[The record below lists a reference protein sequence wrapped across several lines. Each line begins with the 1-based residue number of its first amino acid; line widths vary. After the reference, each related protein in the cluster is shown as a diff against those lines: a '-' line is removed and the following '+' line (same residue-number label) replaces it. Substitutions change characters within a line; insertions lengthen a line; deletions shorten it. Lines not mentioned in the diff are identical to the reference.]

1 MSLIQRLFGRAG
13 GDPYTEGIAL
23 YEAGRFA
30 EAIALLRRAQSGGRQ
45 SPRASLVNFHL
56 RQALTAEGRRLLRV
70 GQAAMAAPM
79 FAEAIAGGDD
89 YPDLKF
95 LLGVARGLTGDWDEA
110 LRCSR
115 DALRSNPDYSEARM
129 LEACALIQMARR
141 REAVD
146 SLNKLLEAGRRQE
159 HPLIHDLG
167 RPEGYGEGDLPP
179 DLVDRLREAVSGRPE
194 EEAIGNAVALC
205 RAGRWE
211 EGLDQLRNQVRLHP
225 GYADYHLKLAA
236 ALFQTGQ
243 VEAAK
248 LEVADALRLNPRYRT
263 AALLKALILA
273 DGRRLESARS
283 VMNSPAV
290 AGRPG
295 HHGHEDLFASYLE
308 GVLNLL
314 TGRLA
319 AVGEQLAPWGDLTG
333 TFPKATL
340 LQAAAADLSG
350 QPAVAAPLLASL
362 AGAWPAEAD
371 FRAYLVSLHLRWGDL
386 ERAERALGQWP
397 PAHEGVPDDRPLL
410 LRAMVSLARGQPAAA
425 GAGVAPA
432 KAWKDAWRFLEVRQ
446 QVLTGQWAEA
456 WREASAL
463 AEEGYA
469 TERLAQMLT
478 QAAVHLTGSVQIPAD
493 WLPPTT
499 VPDETVPHLIYL
511 LHRQDR
517 VDSAQPLITRLGR
530 LHPQDLRWTWL
541 QPAFWLDP
549 IRRWIG

>member
-1 MSLIQRLFGRAG
+1 MALFQRLFGRAA

-30 EAIALLRRAQSGGRQ
+30 EAIALLRQAQGGGRQ

-56 RQALTAEGRRLLRV
+56 RQALTGEGRRLLRV
-70 GQAAMAAPM
+70 GQAARAAPM

-95 LLGVARGLTGDWDEA
+95 LLGAARGLSGDWDEA
-110 LRCSR
+110 LACAR
-115 DALRSNPDYSEARM
+115 DALRSNPDYCEARL
-129 LEACALIQMARR
+129 LEAGALLQMARP
-141 REAVD
+141 REVAE
-146 SLNKLLEAGRRQE
+146 SLNKLLETGRRQE
-159 HPLIHDLG
+159 HPLIQDLAKPG
-167 RPEGYGEGDLPP
+167 GYDEADLPP

-211 EGLDQLRNQVRLHP
+211 EGIDQLRSLVRLHP

-283 VMNSPAV
+283 VLSSPAV
-290 AGRPG
+290 TGRPG
-295 HHGHEDLFASYLE
+295 RHSHEDLFASYLQ
-308 GVLNLL
+308 GVLDLL
-314 TGRLA
+314 TGRLT
-319 AVGEQLAPWGDLTG
+319 AVGELMASWGDLTG

-350 QPAVAAPLLASL
+350 RPAVAAPLLASL

-371 FRAYLVSLHLRWGDL
+371 FRGYLVSLHLRWGDL
-386 ERAERALGQWP
+386 DRAERALGQWP
-397 PAHEGVPDDRPLL
+397 PAPEGVADDRPLL
-410 LRAMVSLARGQPAAA
+410 LKAMISLARGQPPAA
-425 GAGVAPA
+425 GAGAAPSRS
-432 KAWKDAWRFLEVRQ
+432 WKDAWRFLEIRRQ
-446 QVLTGQWAEA
+446 ALQGQWAEV
-456 WREASAL
+456 WREGAAL

-469 TERLAQMLT
+469 TESLAQMLT
-478 QAAVHLTGSVQIPAD
+478 QAAVHLTGSDQVPGD

-499 VPDETVPHLIYL
+499 VPDETVPHLVYL

-517 VDSAQPLITRLGR
+517 VDSAQPLISRLGR